1 MLRYAYAH
9 ARVHELKGV
18 GAGRGSYV
26 GVARLTD
33 LTSTKMKGLLVL
45 FLFGSA
51 MAFPPMPTGDPT
63 AAIEGLVTRI
73 LGPSYVDKF
82 VFKVIPDENGFD
94 VFEVAADLEQNK
106 PILSGNN
113 GVALASAFNY
123 YLKYTCNC
131 SISWGRNGT
140 GDQLR
145 LPGGTVLLPKK
156 QIRIVFPN
164 RFRYRL

>member
-1 MLRYAYAH
+1 MWRTRSNIERKLRSGLQ
-9 ARVHELKGV
+9 ELL
-18 GAGRGSYV
+18 
-26 GVARLTD
+26 LT
-33 LTSTKMKGLLVL
+33 MKGFFVF

-51 MAFPPMPTGDPT
+51 MAFPPMPAGDPT

-73 LGPSYVDKF
+73 LGASYVDKF

-94 VFEVAADLEQNK
+94 VFEVTGDLEQNK

-123 YLKYTCNC
+123 YLKYFCNC

-145 LPGGTVLLPKK
+145 LPGTLPLPKN
-156 QIRIVFPN
+156 QIRMVFPN
-164 RFRYRL
+164 KFRYQ

>member
-1 MLRYAYAH
+1 
-9 ARVHELKGV
+9 
-18 GAGRGSYV
+18 
-26 GVARLTD
+26 
-33 LTSTKMKGLLVL
+33 MKGFVVL

-73 LGPSYVDKF
+73 LGASYVDKF

-94 VFEVAADLEQNK
+94 VFEVTGDLEQNK

-123 YLKYTCNC
+123 YLKYFCNC

-145 LPGGTVLLPKK
+145 LSGTLPLPKT
-156 QIRIVFPN
+156 QIRMVFPN
-164 RFRYRL
+164 KFRYQYNYSANI